1 MPRRAPIAVQ
11 VVEFVPVPSLH
22 AVAARRRIEPLQL
35 TFAMTSWTSDGIQPT
50 SKTTHILL
58 CPHCC
63 DHTNKTPGHS
73 SSNTVAMSPRPLH
86 SSLAALLA
94 HTCSAYTSRTG
105 VVAAGAKLVANCSA
119 DGLVG
124 TSAVTAGQCCTHEAG
139 LRHINSY
146 FRIEI

>member
-1 MPRRAPIAVQ
+1 MVSRAHPRRHLLGCAHKQ
-11 VVEFVPVPSLH
+11 VH
-22 AVAARRRIEPLQL
+22 LQH
-35 TFAMTSWTSDGIQPT
+35 
-50 SKTTHILL
+50 KTH
-58 CPHCC
+58 
-63 DHTNKTPGHS
+63 GHS
-73 SSNTVAMSPRPLH
+73 SSNTVAMTPRPLH